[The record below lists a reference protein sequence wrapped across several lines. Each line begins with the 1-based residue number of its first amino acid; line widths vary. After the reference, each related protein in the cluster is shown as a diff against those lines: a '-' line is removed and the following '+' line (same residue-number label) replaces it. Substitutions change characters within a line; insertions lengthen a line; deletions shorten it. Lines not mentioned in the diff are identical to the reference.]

1 MVLHEH
7 LGHCGECHTARNL
20 LGARDGARELAGNLD
35 GPDGKKVPNITP
47 DPEAH
52 PKDGIGRWRAGDVTY
67 YLKTGFRPDGDV
79 AGGAM
84 SGVIEGATAHLS
96 DADRA
101 AIAAYLS
108 SLSPIPRQ

>member
-1 MVLHEH
+1 M
-7 LGHCGECHTARNL
+7 
-20 LGARDGARELAGNLD
+20 
-35 GPDGKKVPNITP
+35 PNITP
-47 DPEAH
+47 DPEH
-52 PKDGIGRWRAGDVTY
+52 GIGRGRAGDLTY

-96 DADRA
+96 DADRV

-108 SLSPIPRQ
+108 SLSPNPRQ

>member
-1 MVLHEH
+1 M
-7 LGHCGECHTARNL
+7 
-20 LGARDGARELAGNLD
+20 
-35 GPDGKKVPNITP
+35 PNITP
-47 DPEAH
+47 E
-52 PKDGIGRWRAGDVTY
+52 DGIGRRRAGDPTY

-84 SGVIEGATAHLS
+84 SGVIEDVTAHLG

-108 SLSPIPRQ
+108 SLRPIPRQRPGAIPIRHELAVRDRSVRH

>member
-1 MVLHEH
+1 MSILNNVGWLVRGLDCVYAAERHQ
-7 LGHCGECHTARNL
+7 R
-20 LGARDGARELAGNLD
+20 RER
-35 GPDGKKVPNITP
+35 
-47 DPEAH
+47 PE
-52 PKDGIGRWRAGDVTY
+52 DGIGRWRAGDLTDY
-67 YLKTGFRPDGDV
+67 PKTGFRPDGDV

-84 SGVIEGATAHLS
+84 SGVIEDATAHLS

>member
-1 MVLHEH
+1 M
-7 LGHCGECHTARNL
+7 
-20 LGARDGARELAGNLD
+20 
-35 GPDGKKVPNITP
+35 PNITP
-47 DPEAH
+47 DPE
-52 PKDGIGRWRAGDVTY
+52 DGIGRRRAGDPTY

-84 SGVIEGATAHLS
+84 SGVIEDVTAHLG

-108 SLSPIPRQ
+108 SLRPIPRQ